1 MARNGRVSSLLMRVP
16 GPPGPYPKRQTRRE
30 AGTQSPRTRDASRRG
45 CRSGGPELQRSVR
58 WLALPI
64 AALALVGIS
73 GDVRADSAVGQRAHA
88 FMASPASES
97 ANEDAP
103 ERLSLASRT
112 QPRIEEPPVAQPE
125 PETVVEVAPAPV
137 APVVRQPAVPA
148 TCPVNQFCY
157 PRVGIAGPIVPYN
170 DCTGSTD
177 VGTAIRSLTCVSPT
191 YFAAHAYTQFG
202 RIAGWRAGDVV
213 FAYGARYTVVDAFTQ
228 PCCVPPARAVAPL
241 SMQTSLTPALCG
253 PILVVQARPG

>member
-1 MARNGRVSSLLMRVP
+1 
-16 GPPGPYPKRQTRRE
+16 
-30 AGTQSPRTRDASRRG
+30 
-45 CRSGGPELQRSVR
+45 
-58 WLALPI
+58 
-64 AALALVGIS
+64 
-73 GDVRADSAVGQRAHA
+73 
-88 FMASPASES
+88 MASPASEF
-97 ANEDAP
+97 AIDDVPA
-103 ERLSLASRT
+103 RASVADRT
-112 QPRIEEPPVAQPE
+112 RPRIEEPLPVAQPE
-125 PETVVEVAPAPV
+125 PEPVVEVAPAPV

-148 TCPVNQFCY
+148 TCPVNQLCY

-170 DCTGSTD
+170 DCTGTTD

-213 FAYGARYTVVDAFTQ
+213 FAYGARYMVVDAFTQ
-228 PCCVPPARAVAPL
+228 PGCVPPARAVAPL

>member
-1 MARNGRVSSLLMRVP
+1 M
-16 GPPGPYPKRQTRRE
+16 
-30 AGTQSPRTRDASRRG
+30 
-45 CRSGGPELQRSVR
+45 LQRSVR

-73 GDVRADSAVGQRAHA
+73 GDIRVDSAFGQHA
-88 FMASPASES
+88 EASFMASPASEF
-97 ANEDAP
+97 AIDDVPA
-103 ERLSLASRT
+103 RASVADRT
-112 QPRIEEPPVAQPE
+112 RPRIEEPLPVAQPE
-125 PETVVEVAPAPV
+125 PEPVVEVAPAPV

-148 TCPVNQFCY
+148 TCPVNQLCY

-170 DCTGSTD
+170 DCTGTTD

-213 FAYGARYTVVDAFTQ
+213 FAYGARYMVVDAFTQ
-228 PCCVPPARAVAPL
+228 PGCVPPARAIAPL

-253 PILVVQARPG
+253 PILVVQARPA